1 MAAME
6 ELEALLQSLQALKP
20 PGVTATK
27 IKEITQ
33 KSVDNVQSDV
43 LIVQKIAQQFKNSP
57 ATHKLGVLYVVDS
70 VVRQWLDRAKKTGQA
85 VSRSAAPGTFA
96 SGVQK
101 ITDILPLIMTDLS
114 QSAPDSQK
122 EKILKLVEI
131 WERGQT
137 FPKDMLAGF
146 KQQFSSPKASKIHAG
161 FSLDPRLRMLTT
173 NFAGAFT
180 ATASPSKNLQA
191 SHHTNPPTNPPPIA
205 AAAPPA
211 TVPPQDPSALLAVL
225 AGLAPQQNNPTNPMS
240 IAAPSLPFPQN
251 AAFPPPPPGFA
262 PPPPP
267 PAHVVNN
274 VQPNGNAA
282 QPGGVTEM
290 AGQILQA
297 MQAGTISQEQGL
309 QVLNMLAAAQN
320 GGLAVP
326 PSQPAITMQAPQI
339 QNGAQPDR
347 FEQNGS
353 RLRDRSRSPDFNR
366 RRQSPRRSPPA
377 RRDSPTYGVYDPNA
391 GPEGNAVNRQDRGD
405 RGRGRGRNRG
415 GRNDHNEYRQRTPP
429 PRRGSGGDNS
439 KAYQNGSPKF
449 IDWDRTLPRDH
460 IKVYSRTLFIG
471 GATGTESEIRSI
483 FSQFGKVQ
491 SCIVNQEKRHAF
503 VKMLTRP
510 DALAA
515 KAGMDSTQDPNAL
528 AKARQTRWGVGFGPR
543 DCSDYNTG
551 VSVIPISRLTDADRK
566 WVLTAEY
573 GGTGGVPLEEGMVIE
588 EPDIEIGA
596 GVSSKAISRR
606 VPPEGGRARGGF
618 RGGRGGGGLED
629 NNNGFRRAEQR
640 PARHDTRHIS
650 PRAEQGVAVPP
661 SVPGFGFQ
669 LPFQMG

>member
-6 ELEALLQSLQALKP
+6 ELEGLLKSLQAGKP

-43 LIVQKIAQQFKNSP
+43 LVVQKIAQQFKNSP
-57 ATHKLGVLYVVDS
+57 GNYKLGVLYVVDS
-70 VVRQWLDRAKKTGQA
+70 VVRQWLDRAKKTGQT
-85 VSRSAAPGTFA
+85 VSRNAAAGTFA

-101 ITDILPLIMTDLS
+101 VTDILPLLMTDIS
-114 QSAPDSQK
+114 QSAPDNQK

-137 FPKDMLAGF
+137 FPRDMLAGF
-146 KQQFSSPKASKIHAG
+146 KQQLSNTKTS
-161 FSLDPRLRMLTT
+161 
-173 NFAGAFT
+173 AFT
-180 ATASPSKNLQA
+180 PTGSPAKNIQA
-191 SHHTNPPTNPPPIA
+191 SSYTSLPTNPPHIA
-205 AAAPPA
+205 AVAPTA
-211 TVPPQDPSALLAVL
+211 PPQDPNALLAVL
-225 AGLAPQQNNPTNPMS
+225 AGFAPQQHNNTNLMPV
-240 IAAPSLPFPQN
+240 AAPPLPFHQN

-267 PAHVVNN
+267 PAPVVTNP
-274 VQPNGNAA
+274 QSNGNTA
-282 QPGGVTEM
+282 QGVTEM

-320 GGLAVP
+320 GGLPAP
-326 PSQPAITMQAPQI
+326 PSQPAPILQASQV

-353 RLRDRSRSPDFNR
+353 RFRDRSRSPEYNR

-377 RRDSPTYGVYDPNA
+377 RRDSPTYGIYDPNA
-391 GPEGNAVNRQDRGD
+391 GPNGDPMNRQDRGD

-415 GRNDHNEYRQRTPP
+415 GRNDHNEHRQRTPP
-429 PRRGSGGDNS
+429 PRRGSGGDNAS
-439 KAYQNGSPKF
+439 AYQNGSPKF

-491 SCIVNQEKRHAF
+491 SCIVNQDKRHAF

-528 AKARQTRWGVGFGPR
+528 SKARQTRWGVGFGPR

-606 VPPEGGRARGGF
+606 VPPEGGRGRGGF
-618 RGGRGGGGLED
+618 RGGRGGGGGYEE
-629 NNNGFRRAEQR
+629 NRVRRSADR
-640 PARHDTRHIS
+640 PNTHDSRHIS
-650 PRAEQGVAVPP
+650 PRAEQGIAVPP
-661 SVPGFGFQ
+661 AVPGFGFQ

>member
-6 ELEALLQSLQALKP
+6 ELDTLLQSLQALKP

-43 LIVQKIAQQFKNSP
+43 LIVQRIAQQFKNSP

-101 ITDILPLIMTDLS
+101 ITDILPLLMTDLS
-114 QSAPDSQK
+114 HSAPDSQK

-146 KQQFSSPKASKIHAG
+146 KQQFSSAK
-161 FSLDPRLRMLTT
+161 T
-173 NFAGAFT
+173 NTFT
-180 ATASPSKNLQA
+180 PTGSPSKNLQA
-191 SHHTNPPTNPPPIA
+191 SHHTNVLTNPPPV
-205 AAAPPA
+205 AAPAPA
-211 TVPPQDPSALLAVL
+211 AVVPPQDPSALLAVL
-225 AGLAPQQNNPTNPMS
+225 AGLGPQQSNPTNPMS
-240 IAAPSLPFPQN
+240 VAAPPMPFPQN

-267 PAHVVNN
+267 APVVNN
-274 VQPNGNAA
+274 IQPNGNAV
-282 QPGGVTEM
+282 QPSGVTEM

-320 GGLAVP
+320 GGLTVP
-326 PSQPAITMQAPQI
+326 PSQPVASLQAPQV

-347 FEQNGS
+347 FDQNGS

-391 GPEGNAVNRQDRGD
+391 GSDGNAVNRQDRGD

-471 GATGTESEIRSI
+471 GATGTESDIRSI

-491 SCIVNQEKRHAF
+491 SCIVNQDKRHAF

-528 AKARQTRWGVGFGPR
+528 SKARQTRWGVGFGPR

-551 VSVIPISRLTDADRK
+551 ISVIPISRLTDADRK

-596 GVSSKAISRR
+596 GVSSKGKNPLDLSNTCTAISRR
-606 VPPEGGRARGGF
+606 VPPEGGRGRGGF
-618 RGGRGGGGLED
+618 KGGRGGGASED
-629 NNNGFRRAEQR
+629 NNRFRRAEQR
-640 PARHDTRHIS
+640 PATHDTRHIS